1 MNITY
6 HNYIAI
12 VPALTPFMHGIPI
25 DNIGL
30 HLEGRN
36 SLIYFYSLCYIYIYI
51 SLYTIDPTQYIL
63 TQVFT

>member
-30 HLEGRN
+30 HFGRKKQLN
-36 SLIYFYSLCYIYIYI
+36 LFL
-51 SLYTIDPTQYIL
+51 
-63 TQVFT
+63 